1 MYLDLDQF
9 KIVND
14 TCGHAAGDQLL
25 RQVGALL
32 KQQVREGDS
41 LARLGGDE
49 FGVLLENC
57 PMHEAIRIADELQ
70 KCIADFRFVSEG
82 RSFTIGASIGSS
94 ISRMECSPSPMC
106 SARPMPLA
114 TWRKR
119 RDAIAFSSIVRTTAR
134 CFCAG
139 ARWNGCPACNERS
152 RKGGSCFMRRKST
165 RSGINPRGKTIMNC
179 SCACST
185 STTRSFPRWRSF
197 RLLNATT

>member
-14 TCGHAAGDQLL
+14 TCGHGAGDQLL

-57 PMHEAIRIADELQ
+57 PMHEAIRITDEQQ

-82 RSFTIGASIGSS
+82 RSFTIGASIGVVH
-94 ISRMECSPSPMC
+94 
-106 SARPMPLA
+106 
-114 TWRKR
+114 
-119 RDAIAFSSIVRTTAR
+119 IADGMLTD
-134 CFCAG
+134 
-139 ARWNGCPACNERS
+139 
-152 RKGGSCFMRRKST
+152 RKS
-165 RSGINPRGKTIMNC
+165 RRMN
-179 SCACST
+179 SSHM
-185 STTRSFPRWRSF
+185 
-197 RLLNATT
+197 